1 MIEAVDE
8 KKITSLFKEERSRTR
23 SLSDARENKK
33 FGTSFSLRYE
43 MEAGSGV
50 SKTTSTTATMSAKTY
65 ISRMIHFYEH
75 VNGLEDE
82 LDWIGPNRI
91 GDVPHSSRSDPVGVG
106 VGVGVGVVGDRVKRH
121 VGDVPSSNN
130 QGQTG

>member
-1 MIEAVDE
+1 
-8 KKITSLFKEERSRTR
+8 
-23 SLSDARENKK
+23 
-33 FGTSFSLRYE
+33 
-43 MEAGSGV
+43 MEAGAGASN
-50 SKTTSTTATMSAKTY
+50 SPTATATMSAKTY

-91 GDVPHSSRSDPVGVG
+91 GDDPHSSRSEPVG

-121 VGDVPSSNN
+121 DGDVPSSNN

>member
-1 MIEAVDE
+1 
-8 KKITSLFKEERSRTR
+8 
-23 SLSDARENKK
+23 
-33 FGTSFSLRYE
+33 
-43 MEAGSGV
+43 MEAGSGA
-50 SKTTSTTATMSAKTY
+50 SNSPTATMTAKTSTTTMSAKTY

-91 GDVPHSSRSDPVGVG
+91 GDDPHSSRSDPVGVG
-106 VGVGVGVVGDRVKRH
+106 VGIGVGVGVGVGVDVGGDRVKRH
-121 VGDVPSSNN
+121 DGEVPSSNN